1 MLRVAKL
8 SWVGAL
14 RCAIYILRK
23 CVLADYSTDSQANLI
38 RIVMPLKSPSVI
50 KKWIYHFVVH
60 NATAV

>member
-14 RCAIYILRK
+14 RRAIYILRQ

-38 RIVMPLKSPSVI
+38 KTAIPLKSLSVI
-50 KKWIYHFVVH
+50 KKWIYHFVAH